1 MWSYSTVLPIL
12 CPDSLQPE
20 QKGPSV
26 TEATFMTYHLT
37 AVNKLQERKKKM
49 EAFFKLLSD
58 EAFWLFQV
66 GQSGALAWLLFQ
78 NSRNKRRHEE
88 LMEAITS
95 PAQALDEKERSELE
109 HLRGWKASALD
120 AAEQLGECANSFKEF
135 GNS

>member
-1 MWSYSTVLPIL
+1 MWSYSTVLLIL

-49 EAFFKLLSD
+49 EVFFKLLD
-58 EAFWLFQV
+58 EAFWMIQML
-66 GQSGALAWLLFQ
+66 QSGALVWLLFM
-78 NSRNKRRHEE
+78 NLGHRRSIRE
-88 LMEAITS
+88 LMEAITG
-95 PAQALDEKERSELE
+95 PAQALDEKERLELE
-109 HLRGWKASALD
+109 RLRGWKASTLD
-120 AAEQLGECANSFKEF
+120 VAEQLEEYASSFKEF